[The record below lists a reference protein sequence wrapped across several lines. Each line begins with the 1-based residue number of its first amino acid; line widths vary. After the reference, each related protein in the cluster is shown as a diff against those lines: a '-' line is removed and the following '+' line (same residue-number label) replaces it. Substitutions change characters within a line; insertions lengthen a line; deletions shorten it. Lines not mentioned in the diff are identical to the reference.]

1 MVNRTTVQAMTVCVM
16 MLAFLAPAGA
26 ADVTYTAVIKPLFE
40 AHCAGCHG
48 KDSPEY
54 PEFNKDKKKYAELS
68 RGPRMDSYTYLVS
81 FTAWPDTGS
90 LMRRLDDGKGA
101 KDGKPGNMLQYLGA
115 SDEERLKN
123 LGLFK
128 AWVGNWTL
136 KRWPEITK
144 EELNGIKVPF

>member
-1 MVNRTTVQAMTVCVM
+1 
-16 MLAFLAPAGA
+16 
-26 ADVTYTAVIKPLFE
+26 
-40 AHCAGCHG
+40 
-48 KDSPEY
+48 
-54 PEFNKDKKKYAELS
+54 
-68 RGPRMDSYTYLVS
+68 
-81 FTAWPDTGS
+81 
-90 LMRRLDDGKGA
+90 MRRLDDGKNT

-144 EELNGIKVPF
+144 WRS

>member
-1 MVNRTTVQAMTVCVM
+1 MVNRTKVQAMTVCVVI
-16 MLAFLAPAGA
+16 LALLAPAGA
-26 ADVTYTAVIKPLFE
+26 TDVTYTTAIKPLFE

-54 PEFNKDKKKYAELS
+54 PVFTKDRKKYADLS
-68 RGPRMDSYTYLVS
+68 QGPRMDSYTYLVS

-90 LMRRLDDGKGA
+90 LMRRLDDGKST

-136 KRWPEITK
+136 KRWPDITK